1 MPVEAPSPD
10 AIRAARARLADL
22 IVQTPIW
29 RWRGDEIER
38 AAGTQP
44 LLKLE
49 LFQHAGSFKPRGALT
64 VMLSLAPDALAR
76 GVTAVSA
83 GNHAI
88 AVAYAA
94 RALGSSAKVVMPK
107 TASPFRVERCRAL
120 GAAVE
125 LVEDV
130 HLAFTRVK

>member
-44 LLKLE
+44 LLQLE
-49 LFQHAGSFKPRGALT
+49 LFPHAGSFKPRGALT
-64 VMLSLAPDALAR
+64 VMLHLSPEAPAP
-76 GVTAVSA
+76 GVTAGRPGQHAPAGRGAGRRARTTRQRGGSA
-83 GNHAI
+83 EPQP
-88 AVAYAA
+88 
-94 RALGSSAKVVMPK
+94 SA
-107 TASPFRVERCRAL
+107 
-120 GAAVE
+120 
-125 LVEDV
+125 
-130 HLAFTRVK
+130 